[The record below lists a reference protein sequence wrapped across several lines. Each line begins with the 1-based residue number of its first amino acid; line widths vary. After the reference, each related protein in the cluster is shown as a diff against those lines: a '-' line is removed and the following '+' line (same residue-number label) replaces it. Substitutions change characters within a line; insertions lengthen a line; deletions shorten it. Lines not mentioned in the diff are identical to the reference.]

1 MLYCKCLPA
10 FFKVKFT
17 FKNQNAKGNWPRNV
31 LGAEYILNIYTEIFM
46 DFILIYFMFI
56 NYIYIFKYIVCIS
69 IHKYTIVF
77 S

>member
-1 MLYCKCLPA
+1 MLKETDL
-10 FFKVKFT
+10 
-17 FKNQNAKGNWPRNV
+17 GM

-56 NYIYIFKYIVCIS
+56 NYIYIQTFVCIS

>member
-1 MLYCKCLPA
+1 MLYCECLPA

-56 NYIYIFKYIVCIS
+56 NYIYIQIFCVHINTQIYYSV
-69 IHKYTIVF
+69 
-77 S
+77 